1 MTSPS
6 AAPLDHA
13 SHHRDRLEEAD
24 RLVAAGRALDAV
36 DLLHAANV
44 ADPDPDVERRLAVL
58 RHQAFG
64 ELDRTPGFPVWPVPI
79 ADLDPTEPAHIP
91 MIAPS
96 ELTADAVRRAI
107 TAHGSAYVPGL
118 LDAETVATFV
128 AGIDRVLAIRKEME
142 GRPLDDHSSW
152 LASLP
157 LPPEQAA
164 TLARKWVAG
173 DGGALMC
180 DSPKL
185 LDLVFATYE
194 RVGLHRVLT
203 EYLGERPVLS
213 ANKGTLRRART
224 DGKTD
229 WHQDGNFLGR
239 DLRALNVWVTLT
251 DCGVDAP
258 TMDLV
263 PKRFETIVESG
274 TGGAIFD
281 WAVGP
286 EVVDRLAAEAPVV
299 RPVFRAGDCMLFDD
313 MCLHRTALSPDF
325 VNTRHALESWFFAA
339 SAYPPGQVPLV
350 W

>member
-6 AAPLDHA
+6 PAPLEHA
-13 SHHRDRLEEAD
+13 PDHRDLLAQAD
-24 RLVAAGRALDAV
+24 RLAADGRCLAAV
-36 DLLHAANV
+36 DLLHEANV
-44 ADPDPDVERRLAVL
+44 AHPDPDLERRLAVL

-64 ELDRTPGFPVWPVPI
+64 ELDRTPGFPEWPVRV
-79 ADLDPTEPAHIP
+79 DGLDRSPAHIP
-91 MIAPS
+91 VIAPS
-96 ELTADAVRRAI
+96 ELTAEAVRRAI
-107 TAHGSAYVPGL
+107 NAHGSAYVPGL
-118 LDAETVATFV
+118 VDAETVATFV
-128 AGIDRVLAIRKEME
+128 AGIDHVLALRKEME

-157 LPPEQAA
+157 LPLEQAA
-164 TLARKWVAG
+164 SLARKWVAG

-185 LDLVFATYE
+185 LDLMFATYE
-194 RVGLHRVLT
+194 RVGLRQVLT
-203 EYLGERPVLS
+203 DYLGERPVLS

-286 EVVDRLAAEAPVV
+286 DVVDRLAVDAPVV
-299 RPVFRAGDCMLFDD
+299 RPVFKAGDCMLFDD
-313 MCLHRTALSPDF
+313 LCLHRTALAPEF

-339 SAYPPGQVPLV
+339 SAYPSGQVPLV